1 MSLFTSS
8 YRILRNTFQHL
19 TRNPWHSLAA
29 VLIMALT
36 FFITS
41 IFILVAMGSNK
52 VLKYF
57 EEKPQVTAFFKD
69 TATEDYILQVK
80 DNLEKTG
87 KTSEVRFISKSEAL
101 EIYRKQN
108 ITEPELLE
116 FVTADILPAS
126 LQISAKD
133 ISYLTDLARM
143 LSNDAQVEK
152 VIFQRDVVAALQSWT
167 KNVRLAGAGLIAFL
181 GLVSILIV
189 LTVISMNIASF
200 GQEIE
205 IMRLVGASRWYVR
218 WPFLLDGIIFGVLA
232 SLLSTGVLL
241 ILLPTLSS
249 WAQTLFTGIDVFS
262 FSKQVILNLW
272 AITTGFGMLL
282 GVVGSSAAI
291 YKHLKV

>member
-1 MSLFTSS
+1 M
-8 YRILRNTFQHL
+8 RNTFQHL
-19 TRNPWHSLAA
+19 TRNPWYSLAA
-29 VLIMALT
+29 VLIMVLT

-41 IFILVAMGSNK
+41 IFILVAMGGSR

-69 TATEDYILQVK
+69 TATENYILQVK
-80 DNLEKTG
+80 ENLEKTG
-87 KTSEVRFISKSEAL
+87 KTSEVRFVSKSEAL
-101 EIYRKQN
+101 EIYRQQN

-126 LQISAKD
+126 LQVSAND
-133 ISYLTDLARM
+133 ISYLTDLARI
-143 LSNDAQVEK
+143 LGNDAQVEK
-152 VIFQRDVVAALQSWT
+152 VIFQKDVVSALQSWT
-167 KNVRLAGAGLIAFL
+167 KNVRLIGIGLIAFL
-181 GLVSILIV
+181 GFVSTLIV
-189 LTVISMNIASF
+189 LAVISMNIASF

-205 IMRLVGASRWYVR
+205 IMRLVGAGKWYIR
-218 WPFLLDGIIFGVLA
+218 WPFLLDGIIFGA
-232 SLLSTGVLL
+232 AAAFLSTGVLL
-241 ILLPTLSS
+241 LLLPTLSS

-282 GVVGSSAAI
+282 GVIGSSVAI